1 MVTDNELKHSRI
13 LIVDDEP
20 SNNELLLKTFQASGY
35 GAVWSTASPYEA
47 IELYREI
54 RPDLVLLDLR
64 MPGMDGLQVLEEF
77 WKLEKNSYPPVIVLT
92 GETSQQWRLKALK
105 AGAKDFLSKPLDLTE
120 VLYRSRNLLEIRHLY
135 NQLLRQN
142 QEMEKKVYERTAE
155 LKAANDH
162 LQLEVKER
170 IKAQGRLQKQNLLL
184 ENISEGLSL
193 EQFLNMS
200 RSGFREIKNLGML
213 VMLFYEETQV
223 LRHGASVGLPAAYR
237 DTLHQLSTG
246 VTNNPFVHSVMTG
259 QTVIQDSL
267 RRTASSALY
276 DGAAL
281 EHGLKSVWCTPIY
294 GKQSRVV
301 GAFAM
306 FPDQARA
313 PRMDEL
319 EWFYSLAHLIGI
331 LLGRIEAE
339 DRIRMMYQQLLHSER
354 LSAVGRLAAS
364 ISHEFNNPV
373 MGIRN
378 VLDQI
383 GREQVL
389 DKELQK
395 LTLLA
400 RDECER
406 VMALA
411 SRLRNFYRPSEGKAE
426 WVDLRKI
433 VDDMLLL
440 NQREFDFK
448 NVTVVK
454 QFEENLPSVRVLPDQ
469 IKQVVI
475 NLLQNALDAI
485 QNDGGRITLSLKS
498 EKETVY
504 LTVQDNGVGIDPATM
519 KDIFDPFVSTKSA
532 VRGTGLGLSVSY
544 GIVKAHGGAITCES
558 VPGEGA
564 RFTIALPV
572 KGPDPQPREFSE
584 NPLSSRQ

>member
-20 SNNELLLKTFQASGY
+20 SNNELLLKAFQASGY
-35 GAVWSTASPYEA
+35 GAVWSTDSPYEA

-213 VMLFYEETQV
+213 VMLFDEETQI
-223 LRHGASVGLPAAYR
+223 LRYGASLGLPAAYR

-276 DGAAL
+276 DEAAS

-301 GAFAM
+301 GAFAL

-319 EWFYSLAHLIGI
+319 EGFYSLAHLIGI

-406 VMALA
+406 VMTLA

-440 NQREFDFK
+440 NRREFDFK

-498 EKETVY
+498 EKETVS

-544 GIVKAHGGAITCES
+544 GIVKAHGGAITCDS

-564 RFTIALPV
+564 RFTVSLPV

>member
-1 MVTDNELKHSRI
+1 LVTDNELKHSRI

-20 SNNELLLKTFQASGY
+20 SNNELLLKAFQASGY
-35 GAVWSTASPYEA
+35 GAVWSTDSPYEA

-213 VMLFYEETQV
+213 VMLFDEETQI
-223 LRHGASVGLPAAYR
+223 LRYGASLGLPAAYR

-276 DGAAL
+276 DEAAS

-301 GAFAM
+301 GAFAL

-319 EWFYSLAHLIGI
+319 EGFYSLAHLIGI

-406 VMALA
+406 VMTLA

-440 NQREFDFK
+440 NRREFDFK

-498 EKETVY
+498 EKETVS

-544 GIVKAHGGAITCES
+544 GIVKAHGGAITCDS

-564 RFTIALPV
+564 RFTVSLPV